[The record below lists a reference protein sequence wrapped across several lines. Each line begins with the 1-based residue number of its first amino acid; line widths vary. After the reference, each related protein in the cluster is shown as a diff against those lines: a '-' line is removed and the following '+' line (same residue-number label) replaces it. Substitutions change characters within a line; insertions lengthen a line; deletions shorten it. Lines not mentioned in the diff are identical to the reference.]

1 MKLNGGITAV
11 LLGVTLTSTIGWG
24 SYITRRLGEQSVQV
38 AVANAKLQ
46 EIERRLDDLVRRLAT
61 NYNPR

>member
-24 SYITRRLGEQSVQV
+24 SYITRRLSDQAVQV

-46 EIERRLDDLVRRLAT
+46 EIERRLEDIGRRLAT
-61 NYNPR
+61 NHDPR